1 MRIRNTA
8 LDWAVGGDCMNI
20 GHCRNTLRRNFILES
35 IQFLFFCKKGCWLVS
50 FHYYDLGTRKV
61 KACPILDFLFTYFF
75 WEYENKFRLTS
86 RIFIS
91 YHFLRMQIL
100 LDVRVYENFFDIER
114 RDFHCQN
121 CVQKNRIKLE
131 GEVYG

>member
-1 MRIRNTA
+1 
-8 LDWAVGGDCMNI
+8 
-20 GHCRNTLRRNFILES
+20 
-35 IQFLFFCKKGCWLVS
+35 
-50 FHYYDLGTRKV
+50 
-61 KACPILDFLFTYFF
+61 
-75 WEYENKFRLTS
+75 
-86 RIFIS
+86 
-91 YHFLRMQIL
+91 MQIL